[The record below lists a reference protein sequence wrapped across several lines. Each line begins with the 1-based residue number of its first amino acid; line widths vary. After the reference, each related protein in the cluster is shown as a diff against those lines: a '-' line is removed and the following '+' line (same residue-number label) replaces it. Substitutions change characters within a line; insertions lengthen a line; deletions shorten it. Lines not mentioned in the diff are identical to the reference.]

1 MGGRIVKARTRGGS
15 LAINSP
21 QARPIPRAFSA
32 RAPALRAA
40 AVRTGRRCA
49 PAPFSCEAQIMVPRA
64 GSPPEEGVS
73 PGIYKSL
80 CFRVQSTE
88 NSRGTRMKEHFVNW
102 GPPPLVRLPIHCMLA
117 RALTNGMGR
126 RSNDALVPA
135 ASESS
140 QKQSP
145 RRSAVVVTAS
155 SVAPR
160 APLPS
165 EAAAE
170 SSGHAVP
177 CVWQALQALHSG
189 LVASARLSHVPVGQ
203 HASHVGV
210 DDT

>member
-1 MGGRIVKARTRGGS
+1 
-15 LAINSP
+15 
-21 QARPIPRAFSA
+21 
-32 RAPALRAA
+32 
-40 AVRTGRRCA
+40 
-49 PAPFSCEAQIMVPRA
+49 
-64 GSPPEEGVS
+64 
-73 PGIYKSL
+73 
-80 CFRVQSTE
+80 
-88 NSRGTRMKEHFVNW
+88 MKEHFVNW

-140 QKQSP
+140 QKRSP

-177 CVWQALQALHSG
+177 IVWQALQAWHTG
-189 LVASARLSHVPVGQ
+189 LEASTGLSHSPTLQ
-203 HASHVGV
+203 HASHETPPEAATGPPEAHAAPEAATQMVTCV
-210 DDT
+210 IAMSA